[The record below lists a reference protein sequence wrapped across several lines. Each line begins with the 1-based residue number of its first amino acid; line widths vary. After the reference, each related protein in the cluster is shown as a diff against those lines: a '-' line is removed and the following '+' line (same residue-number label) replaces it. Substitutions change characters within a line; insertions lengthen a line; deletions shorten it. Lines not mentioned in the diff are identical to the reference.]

1 MYVQVGDFHV
11 SRGSPTVQLTQILH
25 NAVFFKSQNPRKAG
39 TLCIVLLYN
48 FLMVSWKFQVIV
60 CRHAK
65 DYDETKGFAKI
76 AVHLKLIQFFLSKL
90 LQQ

>member
-1 MYVQVGDFHV
+1 
-11 SRGSPTVQLTQILH
+11 
-25 NAVFFKSQNPRKAG
+25 
-39 TLCIVLLYN
+39 
-48 FLMVSWKFQVIV
+48 VIV
-60 CRHAK
+60 CCHAK

>member
-1 MYVQVGDFHV
+1 MAHENLQKILWDNSV
-11 SRGSPTVQLTQILH
+11 SLIANDSIM
-25 NAVFFKSQNPRKAG
+25 
-39 TLCIVLLYN
+39 LLYI
-48 FLMVSWKFQVIV
+48 FWRVSWKFQVIV